1 MQKAKMRDLLDR
13 LQSTNIAWSD
23 LAQTTGGDMSIEA
36 LELVINKKRGVK
48 ANGKMRQGGNTM

>member
-1 MQKAKMRDLLDR
+1 
-13 LQSTNIAWSD
+13 
-23 LAQTTGGDMSIEA
+23 MSIEA